1 MPAPVIIDNLPQF
14 DVLYNLPADV
24 NTVVCIGGR
33 GGAKSYEVSKF
44 IAVSSTI
51 RKKRCVV
58 LRDEKEAIRES
69 ILAEILQRYDTADEY
84 GHLSQE
90 YERLD
95 TGIKDKKTGELVVFT
110 KGFRASDNKKKTNL
124 KGVSNIDI
132 AVIEEAEDIR
142 DVDKF
147 NTFADSIR
155 KPGAVIII
163 ILNTPD
169 INHWVIKRY
178 FNLEPAKDDK
188 GEYIDGMFKIIPRK
202 LKGFLCIQTNYT
214 DNPKLDPVVAERYA
228 NYGNP
233 ESELYN
239 PYYYHTSILGYAS
252 TGRKGQVI
260 KHAKPIKREE
270 YMDLAYTEI
279 IGQDFGT
286 ASPAATI
293 GVKLHRNKVYARLIN
308 YKPMPTLKIGKMYC
322 ELGFGLN
329 DRIVADHEDSNAITL
344 LKNGWKR
351 DQLSEEDVRKYP
363 ALLRG
368 FHIIECI
375 KGPDS
380 VRDGVR
386 LLEGMELYIVE
397 EDKEFWE
404 EILNYIYAQDKN
416 GNYTDDPIDDYNH
429 AIDALRYVV
438 QDQRGGKNTK
448 WGYAV

>member
-214 DNPKLDPVVAERYA
+214 DNPKLDPV
-228 NYGNP
+228 
-233 ESELYN
+233 
-239 PYYYHTSILGYAS
+239 
-252 TGRKGQVI
+252 
-260 KHAKPIKREE
+260 
-270 YMDLAYTEI
+270 LA
-279 IGQDFGT
+279 
-286 ASPAATI
+286 
-293 GVKLHRNKVYARLIN
+293 
-308 YKPMPTLKIGKMYC
+308 
-322 ELGFGLN
+322 
-329 DRIVADHEDSNAITL
+329 
-344 LKNGWKR
+344 
-351 DQLSEEDVRKYP
+351 
-363 ALLRG
+363 
-368 FHIIECI
+368 
-375 KGPDS
+375 
-380 VRDGVR
+380 
-386 LLEGMELYIVE
+386 
-397 EDKEFWE
+397 
-404 EILNYIYAQDKN
+404 
-416 GNYTDDPIDDYNH
+416 
-429 AIDALRYVV
+429 
-438 QDQRGGKNTK
+438 
-448 WGYAV
+448 